1 MLPVFIAL
9 PPVLHA
15 PWPVMHRVHAAAP
28 AIAPKKAAKPATKK
42 PTWVP
47 KTLPAP
53 KKKTTATKA
62 SSTTC
67 GASCQWHKTDSVW
80 AQFPASIEVFAKC
93 VSHHESWSGHM
104 WTAENPISTAS
115 GGFQF
120 IDSTWR
126 AWAARAGVSG
136 YGHAAHAPPK
146 VQAYV
151 FAYGI
156 THYGGRRAWHGTN
169 CPGT

>member
-1 MLPVFIAL
+1 MLPVFIA
-9 PPVLHA
+9 PPPLQA
-15 PWPVMHRVHAAAP
+15 PWPVMHRVHVAAP
-28 AIAPKKAAKPATKK
+28 PVHPVIVTKAAKPATKK

-53 KKKTTATKA
+53 KKKAA
-62 SSTTC
+62 AVSGTC
-67 GASCQWHKTDSVW
+67 GASCQWHRTDAVW

-104 WTAENPISTAS
+104 WAAENPISTAS

-126 AWAARAGVSG
+126 AWAARAGVSAP
-136 YGHAAHAPPK
+136 GHAAHAPPST
-146 VQAYV
+146 QAYV